1 MNKFFLCLGL
11 GGSVMLAAGAAQAAS
26 CHEASTSIEQK
37 VRSGEPIDRDLSQMS
52 IPSLGGALATSVTAA
67 AIADAGRE
75 PAMSDID
82 TPRQRTASALEDLA
96 QARIYGGLGQED
108 ACLIALHDALSLL
121 D

>member
-1 MNKFFLCLGL
+1 MNKIILCLGL
-11 GGSVMLAAGAAQAAS
+11 GSSVMLAAGAAQAAT

-37 VRSGEPIDRDLSQMS
+37 VRSGQPVNPDLSQLTM
-52 IPSLGGALATSVTAA
+52 PSLGGALATSDTAA

-75 PAMSDID
+75 PAMTAIN
-82 TPRQRTASALEDLA
+82 TPRQRTAHALEDLA

-108 ACLIALHDALSLL
+108 ACLIALHEALSLL